1 MSEQSGVTALQ
12 EKRSTE
18 RLMLSIPIRVLGFE
32 STAGEFAEDTRTS
45 IVNRTGARIALKHR
59 IAVNDTLRVI
69 NLESYSEADFR
80 VVAPTAWSGQDIH
93 EWGVE
98 CLEPGRNIW
107 GIEFGAPLTGQGG
120 ALIQC
125 QGCRK
130 EIFLALTPME
140 AEVLE
145 STGVLQRQ
153 CSDCNRLT
161 NWMHSD
167 IARQPKE
174 LPPTAASAP
183 PSKPI
188 VAGKPADQRQNKRIG
203 MKFSILVRGPFGQEE
218 VSKTENISK
227 GGLALSL
234 AMELNV
240 GEVVRVLYPYSPGG
254 QNIEQKAEI
263 RRRAIYAFGG
273 RRLYGLRL
281 IA

>member
-1 MSEQSGVTALQ
+1 MAGE

-18 RLMLSIPIRVLGFE
+18 RLMLSIPVRVLGFE
-32 STAGEFAEDTRTS
+32 STSGEFAEDTRTS
-45 IVNRTGARIALKHR
+45 IVNRSGARIALKHR
-59 IAVNDTLRVI
+59 IAVNDTIRVI

-80 VVAPTAWSGQDIH
+80 VVAPTAWAGKEIH

-107 GIEFGAPLTGQGG
+107 GIEFGPPLGGEAG

-130 EIFLALTPME
+130 EVFSSLTPME

-153 CSDCNRLT
+153 CSDCSRLT
-161 NWMHSD
+161 NWMHSEVT
-167 IARQPKE
+167 RQPKE
-174 LPPTAASAP
+174 LPPTASAAP
-183 PSKPI
+183 PPRPP
-188 VAGKPADQRQNKRIG
+188 VAGKPADQRQNRRID
-203 MKFSILVRGPFGQEE
+203 MKFPILVRGPYGQDEI
-218 VSKTENISK
+218 SKTENVSK

-240 GEVVRVLYPYSPGG
+240 GEVVRVLYPYSPSG

-263 RRRAIYAFGG
+263 RRRANYAFGG

-281 IA
+281 VA